1 LLKWFNLS
9 KFDLVYPLLFSPLVF
24 LSLYITAVKQVLD
37 LSQLAYYS
45 IEIILGLMSV
55 TIPLLY
61 KNFSQL
67 FIGWILGCFVSAL
80 LAFTFIHKNEAIS
93 YNFIEVGI
101 TYTVVMKSIFFLPA
115 QFFVYYVSRLYSIN
129 ILKTTQR

>member
-1 LLKWFNLS
+1 MLKWFNLN
-9 KFDLVYPLLFSPLVF
+9 KFDLVYPILFSPLVF
-24 LSLYITAVKQVLD
+24 LSLYVTAVKNALN
-37 LSQLAYYS
+37 LSQLTYYS
-45 IEIILGLMSV
+45 IEIVLGLMSI

-93 YNFIEVGI
+93 YSYIEVGI
-101 TYTVVMKSIFFLPA
+101 TYTVIMKSIYFLPA
-115 QFFVYYVSRLYSIN
+115 QFLVHCISRIYSFN